1 MSGLFEKIGID
12 VGLIVLFLMLLVV
25 ILIIL
30 VMKLQLQMSRL
41 DNFSLVITYHVE
53 TLSLGTV

>member
-30 VMKLQLQMSRL
+30 VMKLQLQM
-41 DNFSLVITYHVE
+41 ITNLFLMQK
-53 TLSLGTV
+53 TL